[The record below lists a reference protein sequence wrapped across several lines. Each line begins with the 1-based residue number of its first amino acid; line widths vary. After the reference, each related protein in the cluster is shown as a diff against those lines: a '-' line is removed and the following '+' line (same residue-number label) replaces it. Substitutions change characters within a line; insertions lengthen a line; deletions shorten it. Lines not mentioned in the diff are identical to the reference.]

1 MEFVIGIMIIA
12 LVLCLIYIFN
22 LNFQLGRMRE
32 NYEDAENVAQNLET
46 RIEMLDMEVSSERR
60 LQQIW
65 RSRAMAAWQNG
76 YLPDIGAEA
85 FEVDPC
91 VTFGSD
97 AVREVVFDG
106 DEENERDA

>member
-32 NYEDAENVAQNLET
+32 NYEDAENVAENLET
-46 RIEMLDMEVSSERR
+46 HIKMLDMEVSSERR

-65 RSRAMAAWQNG
+65 RSRAQKAWQSG
-76 YLPDIGAEA
+76 YLPDVGSEA

-106 DEENERDA
+106 EEAERDA